1 METRLV
7 QVTQSLAEYKHRA
20 HTAEVMW
27 SPLRCCNL
35 LMHLFFRCSWRRP
48 RQTPAVSASLSRS
61 SRKKKSSQRS
71 YGIKVRLTFPLSSNP
86 VHIHPACSRHYQR
99 ALARGAPPPAQ
110 VLVRHERRPP
120 PGHQCRPAVHHD
132 ASRRQ
137 QTIRDARTARNHPR
151 VDRPRTRARGITA
164 HGRRRAA
171 TCDRTPLAQRSGRSR
186 PRGKGRAGENR

>member
-1 METRLV
+1 MQLEETSTDSGRVRELE
-7 QVTQSLAEYKHRA
+7 QKLKEKEILTEKLRHQGPSDF
-20 HTAEVMW
+20 
-27 SPLRCCNL
+27 SPLIL
-35 LMHLFFRCSWRRP
+35 
-48 RQTPAVSASLSRS
+48 
-61 SRKKKSSQRS
+61 
-71 YGIKVRLTFPLSSNP
+71 SNP
-86 VHIHPACSRHYQR
+86 IHIHPACSRHYQR

-171 TCDRTPLAQRSGRSR
+171 TCDRTPLAQRPGRSR